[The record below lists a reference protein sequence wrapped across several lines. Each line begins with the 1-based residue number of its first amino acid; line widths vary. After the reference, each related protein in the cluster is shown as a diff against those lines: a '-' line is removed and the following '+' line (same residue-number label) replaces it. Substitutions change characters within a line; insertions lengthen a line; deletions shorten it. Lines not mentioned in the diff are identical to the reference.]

1 MGTQT
6 IEGHSRRDK
15 RNFSGNWDA
24 ALKVVAATG
33 SPGTGEAGSTPLL
46 YSCQSCSLTGS
57 IKLERDAS
65 GSRLVRG
72 HTRYFGDWTWD
83 LQLINCDHMPLLQKW
98 LWLSIIASIPTV
110 SAMAQQQPARDKPL
124 SAAELKSVVSIDALT
139 VPTPGEFFAAIEKG
153 GKPNWTSEYR
163 PPISIRSA
171 DRAQMALNLGTLIAD
186 GYIAVE
192 AQDGQQVKNIG
203 KDVLALAKKLSV
215 SQTVLAR
222 GDSITRFAEDN
233 AWDQLNEELEA
244 TQNEVKKALEENR
257 DIDLITLVSVG
268 GWIRGT
274 EVVTG
279 LVIQNYNADNAKL
292 LRQPALVAFLKNKL
306 ALLPDKL
313 EKDPLVQKVV
323 RELNDIQRL
332 VSFAPDHV
340 PTVDEVKEL
349 NAASAKLTKEIGVS
363 E

>member
-1 MGTQT
+1 M
-6 IEGHSRRDK
+6 
-15 RNFSGNWDA
+15 
-24 ALKVVAATG
+24 
-33 SPGTGEAGSTPLL
+33 
-46 YSCQSCSLTGS
+46 
-57 IKLERDAS
+57 
-65 GSRLVRG
+65 
-72 HTRYFGDWTWD
+72 
-83 LQLINCDHMPLLQKW
+83 INCGDMPLLRKW
-98 LWLSIIASIPTV
+98 LRLSVIVLIPTV
-110 SAMAQQQPARDKPL
+110 LALAEQQPASDKPL
-124 SAAELKSVVSIDALT
+124 SAEDLKSAVSIDALT

-153 GKPNWTSEYR
+153 AKPNWTSEYR

-192 AQDGQQVKNIG
+192 AQDSQQVKNIG
-203 KDVLALAKKLSV
+203 KDVLALAKKLSI

-222 GDSITRFAEDN
+222 GASITQFAENN
-233 AWDQLNEELEA
+233 AWAQLNEELEA

-279 LVIQNYNADNAKL
+279 LVMQNYNADSAKL

-306 ALLPDKL
+306 ALLPDRL
-313 EKDPLVQKVV
+313 GKDPLVQKLVG
-323 RELNDIQRL
+323 ELNDIQRM

>member
-1 MGTQT
+1 MRAPT
-6 IEGHSRRDK
+6 IQAHFGFDK
-15 RNFSGNWDA
+15 RNFPEIGA
-24 ALKVVAATG
+24 ERGK
-33 SPGTGEAGSTPLL
+33 
-46 YSCQSCSLTGS
+46 SL
-57 IKLERDAS
+57 RPPFHPVQ
-65 GSRLVRG
+65 VRQ
-72 HTRYFGDWTWD
+72 DWTWD
-83 LQLINCDHMPLLQKW
+83 PQLINCGDMPLLRKW
-98 LWLSIIASIPTV
+98 LRLSVIVLIPTV
-110 SAMAQQQPARDKPL
+110 LALAEQQPASDKPL
-124 SAAELKSVVSIDALT
+124 SAEDLKSAVSIDALT

-153 GKPNWTSEYR
+153 AKPNWTSEYR

-192 AQDGQQVKNIG
+192 AQDSQQVKNIG
-203 KDVLALAKKLSV
+203 KDVLALAKKLSI

-222 GDSITRFAEDN
+222 GASITQFAENN
-233 AWDQLNEELEA
+233 AWAQLNEELEA

-279 LVIQNYNADNAKL
+279 LVMQNYNADSAKL

-306 ALLPDKL
+306 ALLPDRL
-313 EKDPLVQKVV
+313 GKDPLVQKLVG
-323 RELNDIQRL
+323 ELNDIQRM